1 MLVSIDDERLIAGF
15 TTKFGGVSSGV
26 YAELNLAMHVGD
38 NANNVEK
45 NRQILCQKIGA
56 NRLIFM
62 DQIHSDKVEALND
75 INQILDPCDSV
86 FTGISKVGLCV
97 MVADCSPVLIYDKA
111 QDKIAAIH
119 AGRAGIVQ
127 KIISKS
133 IEKMNSNPK
142 NLSVIIGPNISKN
155 CYEIK
160 NLDLGEFNRFIK
172 DSKFDMNLAIKDE
185 LEGLGVDNYRFLNIC
200 SHCDDRFY
208 SYRKNGV
215 TGRFAGFIM
224 LKDKENVREMY

>member
-75 INQILDPCDSV
+75 INQILDPCDSI

-97 MVADCSPVLIYDKA
+97 MVADCSPVLLYDKRLNL
-111 QDKIAAIH
+111 IAAIH
-119 AGRAGIVQ
+119 AGRAGVVN
-127 KIISKS
+127 KIISKTVD
-133 IEKMNSNPK
+133 KMGSNT
-142 NLSVIIGPNISKN
+142 SDIVAIIGPNIKQK
-155 CYEIK
+155 CYNIGNME
-160 NLDLGEFNRFIK
+160 LGEFNKFIK
-172 DSKFDMNLAIKDE
+172 NGYFDMDKSIEFELKNLGIKNMQFSI
-185 LEGLGVDNYRFLNIC
+185 VCN
-200 SHCDDRFY
+200 HCDNRFY
-208 SYRKNGV
+208 SYRKSKV

-224 LKDKENVREMY
+224 LKG